1 MSPEMKPEHEEKRP
15 GSKPSA
21 AQSTVEPEPVEE
33 SEEEYDD
40 EAEGEYQEEPSIM
53 ESTLQF
59 ASEEKEKEFIQEA
72 VEKINSMYRQN
83 VDNGKLE
90 IGSYLLDR
98 VFGGNVEEAIST
110 NPYKSA
116 TFSRIA
122 GDPNLVVE
130 PKTLGAWVRA
140 SAINRDFSSKNL
152 SFPHLTTY
160 HLVELAKVKDENRRA
175 EIAQEANDQ
184 ALTVKDLRR
193 RVIDEREQGRDTSG
207 RLKQEVQKTVKDF
220 AGLSINEDVL
230 AFVEDKDAIKKA
242 YSPGKAL
249 DLIPEVYSSL
259 ESVQAAAQ
267 ILETF
272 ANNLDEIVNETRK
285 RRSA

>member
-116 TFSRIA
+116 TFARIA
-122 GDPNLVVE
+122 GDPKLVVE

-140 SAINRDFSSKNL
+140 SAIHRDFSSKNL

-160 HLVELAKVKDENRRA
+160 HLVELAKVKDENRRV

-207 RLKQEVQKTVKDF
+207 
-220 AGLSINEDVL
+220 GLS
-230 AFVEDKDAIKKA
+230 KRCKK
-242 YSPGKAL
+242 P
-249 DLIPEVYSSL
+249 
-259 ESVQAAAQ
+259 
-267 ILETF
+267 
-272 ANNLDEIVNETRK
+272 
-285 RRSA
+285 

>member
-1 MSPEMKPEHEEKRP
+1 MSPEMKPERQDKKP

-21 AQSTVEPEPVEE
+21 AQSTVESEPAEE
-33 SEEEYDD
+33 FEDEHDD
-40 EAEGEYQEEPSIM
+40 EAEGGEQEEPSIM

-59 ASEEKEKEFIQEA
+59 ATDDKEKEFVQEA

-90 IGSYLLDR
+90 IGSYLLDQ
-98 VFGGNVEEAIST
+98 VFSGNVEEAIST

-116 TFSRIA
+116 TFTRIA

-140 SAINRDFSSKNL
+140 SAIHRDFSSKDL
-152 SFPHLTTY
+152 TFPHLTTY
-160 HLVELAKVKDENRRA
+160 HLIELAKVKDENRRV
-175 EIAQEANDQ
+175 EIAQEASDHRW
-184 ALTVKDLRR
+184 TVKDLRR
-193 RVIDEREQGRDTSG
+193 RVIDEREHGQDRSG
-207 RLKQEVQKTVKDF
+207 RLKQEVHKTMKDL
-220 AGLSINEDVL
+220 AGLSVNEDVL
-230 AFVEDKDAIKKA
+230 AFVQDKEAIKKA

-249 DLIPEVYSSL
+249 DLIPDVYASL
-259 ESVQAAAQ
+259 ESVQAAEE

-272 ANNLDEIVNETRK
+272 ANNLDEIVGDTRK